1 MRTAIVALLAL
12 TAGAFALL
20 ASDVFDWRREVP
32 GAPADGDT
40 EARLSAVEAR
50 VEELAR
56 ALDRLTAQLAR
67 APGEARVALPSN
79 APAPTGPAGPER
91 LDPRGDAWDP
101 HWYLVQ
107 YERSFDG
114 GGSGSE
120 YFRLAVD
127 AYAPE
132 LLAAITALVRDASLP
147 TALRANLAA
156 MLGTPRFAGNQHVIG
171 VLVATLRDGCP
182 PEIATVA
189 LQGLAV
195 VGDENA
201 AVMLERLLWNLDGV
215 ELQQRGL
222 GVIVQLA
229 GSNANAALQRLFAAS
244 SSTEQKALVLAALST
259 AEPGAALDVFRQAST
274 DASVELRLHAARALG
289 RFRGAAFPAF
299 AAQWLGYET
308 DDRVRRQLGE
318 AQERMSQVPA
328 YSAEKATGA
337 PDAEPGQ
344 DHPNA
349 WASRSPQMGD
359 QWLELG
365 YVPRRAS
372 AVRIHEVNV
381 AGEVAEIHL
390 IDERG
395 DRHRV
400 FTGADPTT
408 RPGVFE
414 VAFPPTAYRVR
425 GVRLVLDTN
434 RKPGWGEIDAV
445 ELLGPDGSGW
455 AVSAVASSS
464 YGQ

>member
-1 MRTAIVALLAL
+1 ERCLLLPDVGTARAPFPVPTRLRPDDRDARHHRGVRQGFERCAGRRSERCGDRRRARDRLRLLLRERGAPARPADGLPALHADRGGARPRRLKRRGSRAAPTLSGRRARGTSAMLGARGPAMRTAIVALLAL

-91 LDPRGDAWDP
+91 LDPRGDAVDP

-107 YERSFDG
+107 YERSVDG

-195 VGDENA
+195 VG
-201 AVMLERLLWNLDGV
+201 
-215 ELQQRGL
+215 
-222 GVIVQLA
+222 
-229 GSNANAALQRLFAAS
+229 
-244 SSTEQKALVLAALST
+244 
-259 AEPGAALDVFRQAST
+259 
-274 DASVELRLHAARALG
+274 
-289 RFRGAAFPAF
+289 
-299 AAQWLGYET
+299 
-308 DDRVRRQLGE
+308 
-318 AQERMSQVPA
+318 
-328 YSAEKATGA
+328 
-337 PDAEPGQ
+337 
-344 DHPNA
+344 
-349 WASRSPQMGD
+349 
-359 QWLELG
+359 
-365 YVPRRAS
+365 
-372 AVRIHEVNV
+372 
-381 AGEVAEIHL
+381 
-390 IDERG
+390 
-395 DRHRV
+395 
-400 FTGADPTT
+400 
-408 RPGVFE
+408 
-414 VAFPPTAYRVR
+414 
-425 GVRLVLDTN
+425 
-434 RKPGWGEIDAV
+434 
-445 ELLGPDGSGW
+445 
-455 AVSAVASSS
+455 
-464 YGQ
+464 